1 LKVERRQAMKQKT
14 ALEYPKSDKFKEAI
28 SWAVKRALS
37 ELKGKANRAI
47 SKESKER
54 TMKHVKEKDFFSS
67 DVERALSRGPR
78 ITKQLEDLRTKLAT
92 IRVAQNELTRKEFST
107 HRKEAILRGSL
118 KFIDKVYPQTRA
130 QLEEFQ
136 SEAFQDELKE
146 IHCLAA
152 KRQAAL
158 AEYRRDIKQAIH
170 KFMN

>member
-1 LKVERRQAMKQKT
+1 MKQKT

-28 SWAVKRALS
+28 SGAIKRALF
-37 ELKGKANRAI
+37 ELKGKTNRAI
-47 SKESKER
+47 SKESKEQ
-54 TMKHVKEKDFFSS
+54 TTKHVKEKDFFSS
-67 DVERALSRGPR
+67 DIERALSRRPR
-78 ITKQLEDLRTKLAT
+78 ITNRLKDLRAKLAA

-107 HRKEAILRGSL
+107 NRKEAILRGGL
-118 KFIDKVYPQTRA
+118 KFIDKVYPQTKA

-136 SEAFQDELKE
+136 SKAFQDGLKE

-152 KRQAAL
+152 KHQAAL

>member
-1 LKVERRQAMKQKT
+1 MKQKT

-28 SWAVKRALS
+28 SRAVKRALF
-37 ELKGKANRAI
+37 ELKGKTNRAI
-47 SKESKER
+47 SKESKEQS
-54 TMKHVKEKDFFSS
+54 TKHVKEKDFFSS
-67 DVERALSRGPR
+67 DIERALSRRPR
-78 ITKQLEDLRTKLAT
+78 ITKRLNDLRAKLVA

-107 HRKEAILRGSL
+107 NRKEAILRGGL

-136 SEAFQDELKE
+136 SKAFQDGLKE

>member
-1 LKVERRQAMKQKT
+1 MKQKT

-28 SWAVKRALS
+28 SWAVKRALF
-37 ELKGKANRAI
+37 ELKGKTNRAI
-47 SKESKER
+47 SKESKEQ
-54 TMKHVKEKDFFSS
+54 TTKDVKEKDFFSS
-67 DVERALSRGPR
+67 DMERALSCRPR
-78 ITKQLEDLRTKLAT
+78 ITERLKDLRAKLAAV
-92 IRVAQNELTRKEFST
+92 RVAQNELTRKEFST
-107 HRKEAILRGSL
+107 NRKEAILRGGL

-136 SEAFQDELKE
+136 SKAFQDELKE

>member
-1 LKVERRQAMKQKT
+1 MEQKT

-28 SWAVKRALS
+28 FWAVKRALF
-37 ELKGKANRAI
+37 ELKCKANRAI
-47 SKESKER
+47 SKESHAISKESKER
-54 TMKHVKEKDFFSS
+54 TVRHVKEKDFFSS
-67 DVERALSRGPR
+67 DIERALSRGPR
-78 ITKQLEDLRTKLAT
+78 ITKQLKDLRTKLAA
-92 IRVAQNELTRKEFST
+92 IRVAQNELTQKEFSIN
-107 HRKEAILRGSL
+107 RKEAILRGGL
-118 KFIDKVYPQTRA
+118 KFIDKVYAQTRA

-152 KRQAAL
+152 KRQLAL

>member
-1 LKVERRQAMKQKT
+1 MKQKT
-14 ALEYPKSDKFKEAI
+14 ASEYPKSDKFKEAI
-28 SWAVKRALS
+28 SWAVKRALF
-37 ELKGKANRAI
+37 ELKGKTNRAI
-47 SKESKER
+47 SKESKEQS
-54 TMKHVKEKDFFSS
+54 TKHVKEKDFISF
-67 DVERALSRGPR
+67 DIERALSRRPR
-78 ITKQLEDLRTKLAT
+78 ITEQLKDLRAKLAA
-92 IRVAQNELTRKEFST
+92 IRVAQNELTRNEFST
-107 HRKEAILRGSL
+107 NRKEAILRGGL

-136 SEAFQDELKE
+136 SKAFQDELKE

>member
-1 LKVERRQAMKQKT
+1 MKQKT
-14 ALEYPKSDKFKEAI
+14 ALKYPKSDKFKEAI
-28 SWAVKRALS
+28 SWAVKRALF
-37 ELKGKANRAI
+37 ELKGKANRAISKESHAI

-54 TMKHVKEKDFFSS
+54 TMKHVKEKNLFSS
-67 DVERALSRGPR
+67 DIERALSRRPR
-78 ITKQLEDLRTKLAT
+78 ITKQLKDLRTKLAT
-92 IRVAQNELTRKEFST
+92 IRVAQNELTQKEFSIN
-107 HRKEAILRGSL
+107 RKEAILRGGL
-118 KFIDKVYPQTRA
+118 KFIDKVYPQTRT